1 MLNNYQIKLLAA
13 LFMVIDHVGAVFF
26 PQTAVLRV
34 IGRLSFPLFAWLL
47 VEGERHTHNFRQ
59 YLLRLLVLG
68 ILSQPIYQIALD
80 GTYINILLTLALG
93 LVTLRVSRHF
103 EQYYFMIWAT
113 AIIAAELLRLEY
125 GAYGM
130 AVIWLLA
137 NFDNHRRLWRWW
149 GAWLGLHVLVVI
161 ASQGFEFIQF
171 PAAIA
176 PALLLR
182 TNHQRG
188 SAARWFYT
196 FYPGH
201 MLLIWALRQGLGLV

>member
-1 MLNNYQIKLLAA
+1 VLNNYQIKLLAA
-13 LFMVIDHVGAVFF
+13 LFMVIDHVGVVFF
-26 PQTAVLRV
+26 PETAALRV

-47 VEGERHTHNFRQ
+47 AEGERHTRNFRQ

-68 ILSQPIYQIALD
+68 ALSQPIYQIALS
-80 GTYINILLTLALG
+80 GTYINILLTLSLG
-93 LVTLRVSRHF
+93 LVTLRLSRRF
-103 EQYYFMIWAT
+103 EQYYFVIWAT

-137 NFDNHRRLWRWW
+137 NFDHRRRWRWW

-161 ASQGFEFIQF
+161 ASQGIDFIQF

-176 PALLLR
+176 PVLLLW
-182 TNHQRG
+182 TNHQKG
-188 SAARWFYT
+188 SAARWFYV

-201 MLLIWALRQGLGLV
+201 MLLIWALSRGLGLI